1 VSVRL
6 ILDTTALLAYA
17 TADPRAVQV
26 GELIASVE
34 ENGDT
39 CGVPALCL
47 IEAYRQIVPS
57 QRRTLLELTGDVDGS
72 TVVLPVLSTDVAYI
86 GDLVAELAYDQAHAA
101 TAALKHD
108 ALLATYDRGNYGDAV
123 DGEEILD
130 L

>member
-17 TADPRAVQV
+17 AADPRAVQV

-39 CGVPALCL
+39 CGIPALCL
-47 IEAYRQIVPS
+47 VEAYRQTS
-57 QRRTLLELTGDVDGS
+57 LGQRQTLLELTDDDGPA
-72 TVVLPVLSTDVAYI
+72 VVLPLLSTDVAHM
-86 GDLVAELAYDQAHAA
+86 GDLVAELAYHQAHAA
-101 TAALKHD
+101 TVAVKHD
-108 ALLATYDRGNYGDAV
+108 ALLATYESGPYSGAV
-123 DGEEILD
+123 GGEEILE

>member
-17 TADPRAVQV
+17 AADPRAVQV

-39 CGVPALCL
+39 CGIPALCL
-47 IEAYRQIVPS
+47 IKAYRQISLS
-57 QRRTLLELTGDVDGS
+57 QRRTLLELTGDDDGP
-72 TVVLPVLSTDVAYI
+72 TVVLPVLSTDVAHM
-86 GDLVAELAYDQAHAA
+86 GDLVAELAYHQAHAA
-101 TAALKHD
+101 TVAVKHD
-108 ALLATYDRGNYGDAV
+108 ALLATYKRGPYSGAI
-123 DGEEILD
+123 DGEEILE

>member
-17 TADPRAVQV
+17 AADPRAVEV

-47 IEAYRQIVPS
+47 IEAYRQTS
-57 QRRTLLELTGDVDGS
+57 LGRREMLLELTGDDGPALI
-72 TVVLPVLSTDVAYI
+72 LPVLSTDVVHM
-86 GDLVAELAYDQAHAA
+86 GDLIAALAYDQAHAA
-101 TAALKHD
+101 TAAVKHD
-108 ALLATYDRGNYGDAV
+108 ALLATYESGQYRRAIDI
-123 DGEEILD
+123 EEILE

>member
-1 VSVRL
+1 MSVRL

-17 TADPRAVQV
+17 AADLRAVQV

-47 IEAYRQIVPS
+47 IEAYRQAPPS
-57 QRRTLLELTGDVDGS
+57 QRRTLLELTSDDDGP
-72 TVVLPVLSTDVAYI
+72 TVILPVLSTDVAHM
-86 GDLVAELAYDQAHAA
+86 GDLVGELAYDQAHAA
-101 TAALKHD
+101 TVAVKHD
-108 ALLATYDRGNYGDAV
+108 ALLATYQSGQYNGAI
-123 DGEEILD
+123 DGEEILR

>member
-6 ILDTTALLAYA
+6 VLDTTALLAYA
-17 TADPRAVQV
+17 AADPRAVQV

-47 IEAYRQIVPS
+47 IEAYRQTSHV
-57 QRRTLLELTGDVDGS
+57 QRRTLLDLTGDDGP
-72 TVVLPVLSTDVAYI
+72 TVVLPVVSTDVAHM
-86 GDLVAELAYDQAHAA
+86 GDLVTELAFDRAHAA

-108 ALLATYDRGNYGDAV
+108 ALLATYDSGRYRSAI
-123 DGEEILD
+123 DGEEILE